1 MCVCVRM
8 CVCEILRRFFG
19 QVTVPD
25 SMAYPRFG
33 RWLGSAPSQPTTGTL
48 PRLRAEERSLFR
60 EAFALGTTAEESVCG
75 NGILS
80 MEIL

>member
-33 RWLGSAPSQPTTGTL
+33 RWLGFVPFTANDGDPPAPSG
-48 PRLRAEERSLFR
+48 
-60 EAFALGTTAEESVCG
+60 
-75 NGILS
+75 
-80 MEIL
+80 